1 MNANR
6 RDLLKIAAAST
17 AYLAGGGA
25 VEAEVAHATP
35 VPADVGRKFLANGRV
50 RPFAGNTIICHAPQQ
65 GDNASYFNALL
76 DIYRDAV
83 ALPYARKIAL
93 TPPSSYHVTIF
104 GGANDQERQPGL
116 WPKAVP
122 LDASM
127 IDCNSWVAQKLKAF
141 SLDCQLPLRFKIDPN
156 PPREAPFVLRLAP
169 VDAQE
174 NAKLRSLIERL
185 SASLGIIPPEID
197 KYRFHTTLGY
207 SLQWLD
213 ESEDRD
219 FQSRMTAWRLAT
231 ARTCPE
237 IQLGAPEYCVLEDM
251 YAFHRQFY
259 LS

>member
-1 MNANR
+1 MTSNR
-6 RDLLKIAAAST
+6 RDLLKLAAAST

-25 VEAEVAHATP
+25 AEAEVAHATP
-35 VPADVGRKFLANGRV
+35 VPADVGRKFFANGRV

-65 GDNASYFNALL
+65 GDQAAYFNALL

-116 WPKAVP
+116 WPRAVP
-122 LDASM
+122 LDAHM
-127 IDCNSWVAQKLKAF
+127 GDCNAWVGERLKAF
-141 SLDCQLPLRFKIDPN
+141 SLDCALPLRLKIDLA
-156 PPREAPFVLRLAP
+156 PPMEAPFVLRLRP

-174 NAKLRSLIERL
+174 DAKLRTLIARL
-185 SASLGIIPPEID
+185 SAALGIAPPQID
-197 KYRFHTTLGY
+197 AYRFHTTLGY

-213 ESEDRD
+213 ADEDRD
-219 FQSRMTAWRLAT
+219 FQGRMTAWRAAV

-237 IQLGAPEYCVLEDM
+237 IQLGAPEYCLLDDM

-259 LS
+259 LA